1 MDDLALARA
10 IHVLSVIHWIGGL
23 GFVTLVV
30 LPDALARIPAETGL
44 AAFEA
49 AERRFSAQVRISVP
63 LVGLSGFWMAYRGEF
78 WNRFAEPQFWW
89 MTAMVALWALFM
101 VMLFVIEPLF
111 EARFTTAAR
120 RDPRTALRR
129 LARLHRIL
137 LGFSAVTAFGAV
149 AGAHG
154 MVFF

>member
-10 IHVLSVIHWIGGL
+10 IHVLSVIHWLGGL

-30 LPDALARIPAETGL
+30 LPDALARATAEAGF
-44 AAFEA
+44 AAFA
-49 AERRFSAQVRISVP
+49 AVERRFSAQVRISVP
-63 LVGLSGFWMAYRGEF
+63 LIGLAGFWMVYRGQL
-78 WNRFAEPQFWW
+78 WDRFYEPQFWW
-89 MTAMVALWALFM
+89 MSAMAAVWTLFM
-101 VMLFVIEPLF
+101 VMLFIVEPLF
-111 EARFTTAAR
+111 EARFAAAAR

-129 LARLHRIL
+129 LARLHRLL
-137 LGFSAVTAFGAV
+137 LGASAVTAFGAV